1 VESCRGH
8 AFTLSTLPRRCTR
21 SSCCKPERAKPSG
34 LRSSSSS
41 SDHTEVSLHKII
53 KSPHILILTP
63 HRSRLG
69 RISAPLMRCEH
80 DLLLELRNDEEAHQ
94 RSRRRPRRLKRH
106 ALTKKVEHSILDF
119 EQGQRPKTKHT
130 PKHFTPPRQQPQG
143 SQSASHEGEIIGNG
157 QQSKTK
163 QRNHHWKECH
173 ETGSTVQSVAKKHM
187 RNITGH
193 HAFSTASARTHTV
206 LSQLNETNA

>member
-8 AFTLSTLPRRCTR
+8 AFTLSTWPRRCTR

-69 RISAPLMRCEH
+69 RISAPLMRREH
-80 DLLLELRNDEEAHQ
+80 DLLLQLRNDEEAHQ
-94 RSRRRPRRLKRH
+94 RSRRRPRRLKKH

-119 EQGQRPKTKHT
+119 EQGQRLNTKH
-130 PKHFTPPRQQPQG
+130 PPEHFPPPRQQPQG
-143 SQSASHEGEIIGNG
+143 SENVSDKGEIIG
-157 QQSKTK
+157 
-163 QRNHHWKECH
+163 
-173 ETGSTVQSVAKKHM
+173 
-187 RNITGH
+187 I
-193 HAFSTASARTHTV
+193 
-206 LSQLNETNA
+206 

>member
-1 VESCRGH
+1 M
-8 AFTLSTLPRRCTR
+8 T
-21 SSCCKPERAKPSG
+21 
-34 LRSSSSS
+34 
-41 SDHTEVSLHKII
+41 
-53 KSPHILILTP
+53 SPHILILTP

-69 RISAPLMRCEH
+69 RISAPLMRREH
-80 DLLLELRNDEEAHQ
+80 DLLLQLRNDEEAHQ

-119 EQGQRPKTKHT
+119 EQGQRPNITHH
-130 PKHFTPPRQQPQG
+130 PKYFPPPRQQSQEPQ
-143 SQSASHEGEIIGNG
+143 SVSDEGEIIGNG
-157 QQSKTK
+157 KQGKAK

-193 HAFSTASARTHTV
+193 HAFFAASTRTHTV